1 MVEASGPPAGRA
13 DAQRNRQRL
22 IDAALAAFSSGQDPV
37 VLEGIARDA
46 GVGIGTLY
54 RHFPSREALVEAV
67 YRNELERLCRSA
79 KELLAV
85 QTPDDALHAWM
96 QGYVEFVRT
105 KRGMAEALRAAIAS
119 GFITSSQTR
128 ASLNAAIQ
136 TLLDAGAA
144 AGTLRADVPA
154 DDICAAL
161 VGVVLAAGAA
171 HQRDQALRLLDLLMD
186 GLRVHR
192 SLSRGRGGVPR

>member
-1 MVEASGPPAGRA
+1 MVEASSSPGRA

-22 IDAALAAFSSGQDPV
+22 IDAAVAAFSSGQGPV
-37 VLEGIARDA
+37 VLEQIARDA

-67 YRNELERLCRSA
+67 YGNELARLCRSA
-79 KELLAV
+79 EQLLAL
-85 QTPDDALHAWM
+85 QAPDDALHAWM

-105 KRGMAEALRAAIAS
+105 KRGMGDTLRAAMTS
-119 GFITSSQTR
+119 GSITFSQTR
-128 ASLNAAIQ
+128 ATLIAAIQ

-154 DDICAAL
+154 DDVCAAL
-161 VGVVLAAGAA
+161 VGVVLAAGAP
-171 HQRDQALRLLDLLMD
+171 HQHDQALRLLDLLMD
-186 GLRVHR
+186 GLRAPPDC
-192 SLSRGRGGVPR
+192 RG